1 MSTDF
6 TKINKKNEHTT
17 ILGLESV
24 YYVFN
29 DVVRKMIYIYM
40 KISQIKYITYQ

>member
-29 DVVRKMIYIYM
+29 DVVRKMIYIY
-40 KISQIKYITYQ
+40 IYENWSN